1 MDIAVLSKDSLKIKI
16 KKTSLVVDP
25 KPQMPKTDGDAV
37 ITLGE
42 DFDAG
47 RVNEYR
53 VLINQAG
60 EYEVGGLKISSF
72 RVENELVFSFSS
84 EGVDILLAKA
94 SGLSKVP
101 SDKLQDYGVVIV
113 NADISI
119 PQNAITSM
127 EPRAVVLYGEH
138 AREGAKAL
146 GSGNAAKSS
155 KISISENSLPEET
168 EIYLLS

>member
-16 KKTSLVVDP
+16 KKTSLIVDP
-25 KPQMPKTDGDAV
+25 KPQMPKTEADAIISLEEEADV
-37 ITLGE
+37 S
-42 DFDAG
+42 
-47 RVNEYR
+47 RVNDFR
-53 VLINQAG
+53 VLINEAG

-72 RVENELVFSFSS
+72 RVEKELVFSFSS

-113 NADISI
+113 NVDVSI

-146 GSGNAAKSS
+146 GSQAAKSS
-155 KISISENSLPEET
+155 KVSISENSLPEET